1 MILLIDDLRTP
12 EQLGLPADTIVA
24 RTSEAGI
31 DMFWEAYGCCDSSI
45 PWDEIWLDHDLGPDD
60 DIWPVISEM
69 ERGVQYGEMLA
80 KKVYVHSQNP
90 VGKARMIQALRAS
103 GYEVEA
109 R

>member
-12 EQLGLPADTIVA
+12 EQLGLPADTLVA

-31 DMFWEAYGCCDSSI
+31 DLIEDELIAYANIDQL
-45 PWDEIWLDHDLGPDD
+45 WLDHDLGPTDD
-60 DIWPVISEM
+60 MACDHYLEENLMYTQGLITTYI
-69 ERGVQYGEMLA
+69 
-80 KKVYVHSQNP
+80 KKIFVHSQNP